1 MKRLIII
8 LAAAL
13 AVLSPAPAQTTG
25 NDVKATQKTAK
36 EASRKARSAE
46 KSLRREGYRSY
57 DIGTANASLQQYFQK
72 VESGCTS
79 IVGTSGPCIT
89 ENLAKLTSLANAA
102 NEYAILH
109 GGEIRGRITTSA
121 SSLSGAQ
128 IDNLVASF
136 ERLVEK
142 DIRGELIPVAVF
154 FKESGGRFSARA
166 YCIVDEDAAARARR
180 HAMELAL
187 AENALAEKY
196 GTMVSDWI
204 DEGFWKKG
212 ERQ

>member
-13 AVLSPAPAQTTG
+13 AVLSPAPAQTTDH
-25 NDVKATQKTAK
+25 DVKAAQKTAK

-57 DIGTANASLQQYFQK
+57 DIGTANASLRQYFQK

-102 NEYAILH
+102 NEYAILN

-154 FKESGGRFSARA
+154 FKEISNKS
-166 YCIVDEDAAARARR
+166 
-180 HAMELAL
+180 
-187 AENALAEKY
+187 
-196 GTMVSDWI
+196 
-204 DEGFWKKG
+204 
-212 ERQ
+212 